1 MLMNIVLNNKGSALV
16 TVIMMM
22 VVLTILGLALL
33 NVSLA
38 ETKHSVL
45 QERKIQA
52 HYLARS
58 GVNVGLEVL
67 KSKMPYNNDIQ
78 DLINELNN
86 WASVSASLDSPAQI
100 NINEEFTLAFE
111 LMGSREIKI
120 IAEGIVRGKRAVKE
134 VVTLRVKMLTSLLT
148 GGKAEE
154 WYVSHNSHNLRHSN
168 NPDTGGYTYLGKG
181 VLMEGKGNS
190 STHFPSNA
198 GGEGGLSIF
207 QASVMQFLKNNNN
220 VSLDYS
226 GSVQDTRFDAEIII
240 IDGAIRVPN
249 NDFNLYLSL
258 TETVAQDKINNND
271 SVLYVE
277 DPIVRENIR
286 NGVGFESEEYY
297 NYFIKSSY
305 AHYDDYAFQNN
316 TRYGI
321 VYFGG
326 KLVQGVNDNQVSDAE
341 DRLPNPDSGYMKGY
355 FYYPHDINLNPNK
368 TDLSSKLI
376 PIREDDP
383 IISLI
388 EGISKV
394 RISSQPYLW
403 DDK

>member
-1 MLMNIVLNNKGSALV
+1 MNQILNNKGSVLV
-16 TVIMMM
+16 TVIIIM
-22 VVLTILGLALL
+22 VVSTTLGLALL
-33 NVSLA
+33 NVSFS

-45 QERKIQA
+45 QEKKIKA

-67 KSKMPYNNDIQ
+67 KNKTPYNKDIQ

-86 WASVSASLDSPAQI
+86 WASDSASFDFPAQI
-100 NINEEFTLAFE
+100 NTNEEFTLTFE
-111 LMGSREIKI
+111 LIGSREIKI
-120 IAEGIVRGKRAVKE
+120 IAEGIVRGKNVVKE

-154 WYVSHNSHNLRHSN
+154 WYVSHNSHNLKHSN
-168 NPDTGGYTYLGKG
+168 NLDNGGYTYLGKG
-181 VLMEGKGNS
+181 VLLEGKGNS

-198 GGEGGLSIF
+198 GGEGALSTF
-207 QASVMQFLKNNNN
+207 QASIMQFIKNNNN
-220 VSLDYS
+220 ISLAYS
-226 GSVQDTRFDAEIII
+226 GRVQDTRFDAEIII
-240 IDGAIRVPN
+240 FDGAIRIPN
-249 NDFNLYLSL
+249 NNLNLYLSL
-258 TETVAQDKINNND
+258 SETVAKDRINNKD

-277 DPIVRENIR
+277 DTIVRENIK
-286 NGVGFESEEYY
+286 NGVGFENKNYY

-316 TRYGI
+316 TRYGV

-326 KLVQGVNDNQVSDAE
+326 KLAQSANDNQVASAE
-341 DRLPNPDSGYMKGY
+341 DKLPNPGSCCMKGY

-376 PIREDDP
+376 PIRKDDP

-388 EGISKV
+388 ELISKV

-403 DDK
+403 DEK